1 MARNNNLTDFL
12 KDVADAIREKT
23 NASGLIS
30 PQDFPERIAAIE
42 TGGGGGQPEGT
53 HTVRFIDVDGTIL
66 KSQYVADG
74 GSATP
79 PANPTREKCEF
90 VKWSDPYT
98 AITKD
103 TNIFPL
109 YKSADGHSWYRVKAA
124 ANDQMNLSLQCD
136 TTSPATID
144 WGDGATDAVT
154 SRISYTTF
162 RHVYAEAFDGWVKV
176 SSEGG
181 YRLNTADEGNPAVT
195 EVIVGDKV
203 SALASVA
210 REMVNLTAIVIPET
224 VTIYSGRLFV
234 HCASLSAL
242 VLPDGVTAIT
252 TDIASAMVNLKY
264 VRLPGTL
271 TAMPQNLLAY
281 CYSLQS
287 VDIPSGVTS
296 IGANA
301 FRGCSSLQSVDIP
314 SGVTSIEAYAFQ
326 GCYSLQSVDIPSGV
340 TSIGA
345 YAFQGCSSLQSVD
358 IPSGVTSIGAY
369 AFQGCANALFSVDL
383 SDITPAAGY
392 FKNCKRLLG
401 AVTLNSTAQLT
412 NAVFA
417 SSGISQFYAMSAS
430 IKHNSDFGPLEDCP
444 NLVRVELPNT
454 SNVASATMCN
464 NKLLAL
470 VILGANVT
478 SIESR
483 AMDNC
488 PALARVVVKAST
500 PPTLASNALKGTSA
514 LTGIYVPDA
523 SVEAYKTATNWSA
536 FADIIKPLSEFVE

>member
-12 KDVADAIREKT
+12 KDVADVIREKT
-23 NASGLIS
+23 NASGLIN

-42 TGGGGGQPEGT
+42 TGAGGGQPEGT

-144 WGDGATDAVT
+144 WGDGAGDVVT
-154 SRISYTTF
+154 SRNSYTVF

-195 EVIVGDKV
+195 EVIVGGKV

-224 VTIYSGRLFV
+224 VTIYSGRLFR

-252 TDIASAMVNLKY
+252 AGIAPVMVNLKY

-281 CYSLQS
+281 CS
-287 VDIPSGVTS
+287 T
-296 IGANA
+296 
-301 FRGCSSLQSVDIP
+301 
-314 SGVTSIEAYAFQ
+314 
-326 GCYSLQSVDIPSGV
+326 
-340 TSIGA
+340 
-345 YAFQGCSSLQSVD
+345 LQSVD

-430 IKHNSDFGPLEDCP
+430 IKHNSDFGPLEDCL

-500 PPTLASNALKGTSA
+500 PPTLASNALQGTSA

>member
-12 KDVADAIREKT
+12 KDVADVIREKT
-23 NASGLIS
+23 NASGLIN

-42 TGGGGGQPEGT
+42 TGAGGGQPEGT

-144 WGDGATDAVT
+144 WGDGAGDVVT
-154 SRISYTTF
+154 SRNSYTVF

-195 EVIVGDKV
+195 EVIVGGKV

-224 VTIYSGRLFV
+224 VTIYSGRLFR

-252 TDIASAMVNLKY
+252 ADIASVMVNLKY

-281 CYSLQS
+281 
-287 VDIPSGVTS
+287 
-296 IGANA
+296 
-301 FRGCSSLQSVDIP
+301 
-314 SGVTSIEAYAFQ
+314 
-326 GCYSLQSVDIPSGV
+326 
-340 TSIGA
+340 
-345 YAFQGCSSLQSVD
+345 CSSLQSVD

-430 IKHNSDFGPLEDCP
+430 IKHNSDFGPLEDCL

-500 PPTLASNALKGTSA
+500 PPTLASNALQGTSA

>member
-1 MARNNNLTDFL
+1 M
-12 KDVADAIREKT
+12 
-23 NASGLIS
+23 
-30 PQDFPERIAAIE
+30 
-42 TGGGGGQPEGT
+42 
-53 HTVRFIDVDGTIL
+53 
-66 KSQYVADG
+66 
-74 GSATP
+74 
-79 PANPTREKCEF
+79 
-90 VKWSDPYT
+90 
-98 AITKD
+98 
-103 TNIFPL
+103 
-109 YKSADGHSWYRVKAA
+109 
-124 ANDQMNLSLQCD
+124 
-136 TTSPATID
+136 
-144 WGDGATDAVT
+144 
-154 SRISYTTF
+154 
-162 RHVYAEAFDGWVKV
+162 
-176 SSEGG
+176 
-181 YRLNTADEGNPAVT
+181 
-195 EVIVGDKV
+195 
-203 SALASVA
+203 
-210 REMVNLTAIVIPET
+210 
-224 VTIYSGRLFV
+224 
-234 HCASLSAL
+234 
-242 VLPDGVTAIT
+242 
-252 TDIASAMVNLKY
+252 
-264 VRLPGTL
+264 
-271 TAMPQNLLAY
+271 
-281 CYSLQS
+281 
-287 VDIPSGVTS
+287 
-296 IGANA
+296 
-301 FRGCSSLQSVDIP
+301 DIP

>member
-12 KDVADAIREKT
+12 KDVADVIREKT
-23 NASGLIS
+23 NASGLIN

-42 TGGGGGQPEGT
+42 TGAGGGQPEGT

-144 WGDGATDAVT
+144 WGDGATDTVT
-154 SRISYTTF
+154 SRNSYTVF

-195 EVIVGDKV
+195 EVIVGGKV
-203 SALASVA
+203 SELASVA

-224 VTIYSGRLFV
+224 VTIYSGRLFR

-252 TDIASAMVNLKY
+252 ANIVSAMVNLKY

-281 CYSLQS
+281 
-287 VDIPSGVTS
+287 
-296 IGANA
+296 
-301 FRGCSSLQSVDIP
+301 
-314 SGVTSIEAYAFQ
+314 
-326 GCYSLQSVDIPSGV
+326 
-340 TSIGA
+340 
-345 YAFQGCSSLQSVD
+345 CSSLQSVD

-430 IKHNSDFGPLEDCP
+430 IKHNSDFGPLEDCL

-500 PPTLASNALKGTSA
+500 PPTLASNALQGTSA

>member
-12 KDVADAIREKT
+12 KDVADVIREKT
-23 NASGLIS
+23 NASGLIN

-42 TGGGGGQPEGT
+42 TGAGGGQPEGT

-144 WGDGATDAVT
+144 WGDGAGDVVT
-154 SRISYTTF
+154 SRNSYTVF

-195 EVIVGDKV
+195 EVIVGGKV

-224 VTIYSGRLFV
+224 VTIYSGRLFR

-252 TDIASAMVNLKY
+252 ADIASVMVNLKY

-281 CYSLQS
+281 CS
-287 VDIPSGVTS
+287 T
-296 IGANA
+296 
-301 FRGCSSLQSVDIP
+301 
-314 SGVTSIEAYAFQ
+314 
-326 GCYSLQSVDIPSGV
+326 
-340 TSIGA
+340 
-345 YAFQGCSSLQSVD
+345 LQSVD

-430 IKHNSDFGPLEDCP
+430 IKHNSDFGPLEDCL

-500 PPTLASNALKGTSA
+500 PPTLASNALQGTSA

>member
-12 KDVADAIREKT
+12 KDVADVIREKT
-23 NASGLIS
+23 NASGLIN

-42 TGGGGGQPEGT
+42 TGAGGGQPEGT

-144 WGDGATDAVT
+144 WGDGATDTVT
-154 SRISYTTF
+154 SRNSYTVF

-195 EVIVGDKV
+195 EVIVGGKV

-224 VTIYSGRLFV
+224 VTIYSGRLFR

-242 VLPDGVTAIT
+242 VLPDGVKAIT
-252 TDIASAMVNLKY
+252 ANIVSAMVNLKY

-296 IGANA
+296 IGAN
-301 FRGCSSLQSVDIP
+301 
-314 SGVTSIEAYAFQ
+314 
-326 GCYSLQSVDIPSGV
+326 
-340 TSIGA
+340 
-345 YAFQGCSSLQSVD
+345 AFQGCSSLQSVD

-430 IKHNSDFGPLEDCP
+430 IKHNSDFGPLEDCL

-500 PPTLASNALKGTSA
+500 PPTLASNALQGTSA

>member
-12 KDVADAIREKT
+12 KDVADVIREKT
-23 NASGLIS
+23 NASGLIN

-42 TGGGGGQPEGT
+42 TGAGGGQPEGT

-74 GSATP
+74 GSAPP

-144 WGDGATDAVT
+144 WGDGAGDVVT
-154 SRISYTTF
+154 SRNSYTVF

-195 EVIVGDKV
+195 EVIVGGKV

-224 VTIYSGRLFV
+224 VTIYSGRLFR

-252 TDIASAMVNLKY
+252 ADIASVMVNLKY

-281 CYSLQS
+281 
-287 VDIPSGVTS
+287 
-296 IGANA
+296 
-301 FRGCSSLQSVDIP
+301 
-314 SGVTSIEAYAFQ
+314 
-326 GCYSLQSVDIPSGV
+326 
-340 TSIGA
+340 
-345 YAFQGCSSLQSVD
+345 CSSLQSVD

-417 SSGISQFYAMSAS
+417 GSGISQFYAMSAS
-430 IKHNSDFGPLEDCP
+430 IKHNSDFGPLEDCL

-500 PPTLASNALKGTSA
+500 PPTLASNALQGTSA